1 MIYTITFNPA
11 LDYIVSVSE
20 FKTGY
25 VNRTDSEQILAGGK
39 GINVSIVL
47 NNLGISNTAL
57 GFIGGFTG
65 DRISQLLE
73 ESGCSTEF
81 IKAERGMSRINIKIK
96 SDQETEINGTGPYI
110 GKENI
115 KELYKKLDKVMDGD
129 YLVLAGSV
137 PKSLN
142 DNIYMDIMEYLKSKK
157 INIIV
162 DATKELL
169 INVLKYK
176 PFLIKPNK
184 QELGE
189 IFGVHIDTEEEL
201 LVHGL
206 RLKQMGARNVLVSLA
221 GEGALLITEDMEI
234 YRGPSPKGKLVNSVG
249 AGDSMVAGFIAGY
262 IKNQKYEEAYKLG
275 VASGSASAFSE
286 YLGTK
291 EQIQELFDNIKY
303 SHQSL
308 SD

>member
-1 MIYTITFNPA
+1 MIYTVTFNPA
-11 LDYIVSVSE
+11 LDYILSVSE
-20 FKTGY
+20 FRTGY

-65 DRISQLLE
+65 DRISQILE
-73 ESGCSTEF
+73 TSGCSTDF
-81 IKAERGMSRINIKIK
+81 IRAERGMSRINIKIK
-96 SDQETEINGTGPYI
+96 SEQETEINGSGPTI

-129 YLVLAGSV
+129 YLVLAGSI
-137 PKSLN
+137 PKTLD
-142 DNIYMDIMEYLKSKK
+142 DNIYMDIMEYMKNRK

-169 INVLKYK
+169 VNSLKYK
-176 PFLIKPNK
+176 PFLVKPNK
-184 QELGE
+184 QELGD
-189 IFGVHIDTEEEL
+189 IFGTKIDTEEQL
-201 LVHGL
+201 LEHGL
-206 RLKQMGARNVLVSLA
+206 RLKHMGARNVLVSLA
-221 GEGALLITEDMEI
+221 GDGALLITEDMQI
-234 YRGPSPKGKLVNSVG
+234 FRGPSPKGKLINSVG

-286 YLGTK
+286 NLATK
-291 EQIQELFDNIKY
+291 QEIQELFDNIKY

>member
-1 MIYTITFNPA
+1 MIYTVTFNPA
-11 LDYIVSVSE
+11 LDYILSVSE
-20 FKTGY
+20 FRTGY

-65 DRISQLLE
+65 DRISQILE
-73 ESGCSTEF
+73 TSGCSTDF
-81 IKAERGMSRINIKIK
+81 IRAERGMSRINIKIK
-96 SDQETEINGTGPYI
+96 SEQETEINGSGPTI

-129 YLVLAGSV
+129 YLVLAGSI
-137 PKSLN
+137 PKTLD
-142 DNIYMDIMEYLKSKK
+142 DNIYMDIMEYMKNRK

-169 INVLKYK
+169 VNSLKYK
-176 PFLIKPNK
+176 PFLVKPNK
-184 QELGE
+184 QELGD
-189 IFGVHIDTEEEL
+189 IFGTRIETEEQL
-201 LVHGL
+201 LENGL
-206 RLKQMGARNVLVSLA
+206 RLKHMGARNVLVSLA
-221 GEGALLITEDMEI
+221 GDGALLITEDMQI
-234 YRGPSPKGKLVNSVG
+234 FRGPSPKGKLINSVG

-286 YLGTK
+286 NLATK
-291 EQIQELFDNIKY
+291 QEIQELFDNIKY

>member
-1 MIYTITFNPA
+1 MIYTVTFNPA

-39 GINVSIVL
+39 GINVSMVL
-47 NNLGISNTAL
+47 NNLGFSNTAL

-65 DRISQLLE
+65 ERISQILE
-73 ESGCSTEF
+73 QSGCSSDF
-81 IKAERGMSRINIKIK
+81 IKAERGISRINIKIK
-96 SDQETEINGTGPYI
+96 SEEETEINGTGPII

-115 KELYKKLDKVMDGD
+115 DELYKKLDKVMEGD

-142 DNIYMDIMEYLKSKK
+142 DNIYMDIMEYLKNRK

-169 INVLKYK
+169 VNVLKYR

-189 IFGVHIDTEEEL
+189 IFETTIDTEKKL
-201 LVHGL
+201 LEHAL
-206 RLKQMGARNVLVSLA
+206 RLKEMGARNVLVSLA
-221 GEGALLITEDMEI
+221 GEGALLITEDMDMF
-234 YRGPSPKGKLVNSVG
+234 RGPSPKGKLINSVG

-262 IKNQKYEEAYKLG
+262 IKSQKYEEAYKLG

-286 YLGTK
+286 YLGTRQ
-291 EQIQELFDNIKY
+291 QIQELFDNIKY